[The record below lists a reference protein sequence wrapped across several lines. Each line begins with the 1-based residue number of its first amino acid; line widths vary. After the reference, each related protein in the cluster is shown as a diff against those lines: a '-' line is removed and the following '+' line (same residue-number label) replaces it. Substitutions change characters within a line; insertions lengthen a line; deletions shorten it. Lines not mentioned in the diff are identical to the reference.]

1 MKKST
6 FLAALALV
14 SVIAPIADASPV
26 RAPAPI
32 TMLGVDA
39 NDILAEVDR
48 RAAGFKDQSYT
59 ASMEIIKDGQLKK
72 TLSFSSTMKGL
83 SKQLIVFSA
92 PGDVA
97 GMKVLMEDD
106 KNLFLY
112 LPEFQKVRRVATH
125 VQSQGFLGSTFT
137 YEDMTQVQLSPYFK
151 AELGSKEGSLTKL
164 ILTPKSGV
172 ESSWSKVEVTIDG
185 SKGGVTRLRYFDG
198 SGADVREQTREEWIK
213 IDGKLM
219 PTKVSMLNTKTG
231 DLTVIKLS
239 DIVVN
244 QGVDDAIFS
253 RRELLRG

>member
-1 MKKST
+1 MKKTT
-6 FLAALALV
+6 FLAALALA
-14 SVIAPIADASPV
+14 SVIAPIADASPL
-26 RAPAPI
+26 RAPAPVAA
-32 TMLGVDA
+32 LGVDA

-48 RAAGFKDQSYT
+48 RAASFKDQNYN
-59 ASMEIIKDGQLKK
+59 ASMEIIKGGNVKK
-72 TLSFSSTMKGL
+72 TLAFNSTMKGL
-83 SKQLIVFSA
+83 NKQLIVFSA

-137 YEDMTQVQLSPYFK
+137 YEDMTQVQLSPFYK
-151 AELGSKEGSLTKL
+151 AELAGKDGSLTKL
-164 ILTPKSGV
+164 NLTPKAGV

-198 SGADVREQTREEWIK
+198 SGTEVREQTREDWIK

-219 PTKVSMLNTKTG
+219 PTKISMANKKTG
-231 DLTVIKLS
+231 DVTVIKLS